1 MTTDTLNK
9 VQDTETLGNDT
20 RKAELL
26 SKQVEHIDITSFDA
40 RPIIDAMGKMSF
52 TSRDTARAADLYNQ
66 MLSDPDCSVILV
78 IAGSTAAGGCRDLY
92 TQLVKSNMVDA
103 IVATGATIVDMDF
116 FEALGHKHYQALE
129 IPDDDTLRSLYIDR
143 IYDTYIDEEQLQ
155 DCDHTIGKIADSL
168 EPRAYSSRAFIRE
181 MGKWLSEGNGK
192 KDNSLVKL
200 AYAHDVPIFCPAFV
214 DSSAG
219 VGLVKHQVDAMK
231 RGGHYMVLDAIADF
245 RELTDIKIKAGT
257 TGLLMIG
264 GGVPKNFTQDT
275 VVCAEILGHD
285 DVEVHKYAV
294 QITVA
299 DVRDGACSSSTLQ
312 EAASWGK
319 VSTAMEQ
326 MVFAEATSVL
336 PLLASDAYHRGAWKT
351 REKRRFAK
359 LYDYTRPT
367 G

>member
-1 MTTDTLNK
+1 MND
-9 VQDTETLGNDT
+9 ETRINDT

-26 SKQVEHIDITSFDA
+26 SKTVEHIDIKSFDA
-40 RPIIDAMGKMSF
+40 RPIVDAMKKMSF
-52 TSRDTARAADLYNQ
+52 TSRDLGRATELYNQ
-66 MLSDPDCSVILV
+66 MLADPECSIILV
-78 IAGSTAAGGCRDLY
+78 VAGSTSAGGCMDLY
-92 TQLVKSNMVDA
+92 ADLVKHNMVDA
-103 IVATGATIVDMDF
+103 IVATGAAIVDMDF

-143 IYDTYIDEEQLQ
+143 IYDTYIDEIALQ
-155 DCDHTIGKIADSL
+155 DCDFTIGAIADSL
-168 EPRAYSSRAFIRE
+168 EPKPYSSRAFIRE
-181 MGKWLSEGNGK
+181 MGKWLVENGK

-200 AYAHDVPIFCPAFV
+200 AYEHDVPIFCPAFT

-219 VGLVKHQVDAMK
+219 FGLVKHQVDAKK
-231 RGGHYMVLDAIADF
+231 RGGHWMTLDSIADF
-245 RELTDIKIKAGT
+245 RELTDIKIAAGT

-264 GGVPKNFTQDT
+264 GGVPKNFAQDT
-275 VVCAEILGHD
+275 VVCAEILGHA

-319 VSTAMEQ
+319 VSTALEQ

-336 PLLASDAYHRGAWKT
+336 PLLASDAYHRGHWKT
-351 REKRRFAK
+351 RAKRAFSKMFA
-359 LYDYTRPT
+359 
-367 G
+367 

>member
-9 VQDTETLGNDT
+9 VQDTEALVNDT

-40 RPIIDAMGKMSF
+40 RPIVEAMGKMSF

-66 MLSDPDCSVILV
+66 MLSDSDCSVILV
-78 IAGSTAAGGCRDLY
+78 IAGSTSAGGCMDLY

-155 DCDHTIGKIADSL
+155 DCDFTIGKIADSL

-181 MGKWLSEGNGK
+181 MGKYLVEHGK

-200 AYAHDVPIFCPAFV
+200 AYEHDVPIFCPAFT

-219 VGLVKHQVDAMK
+219 FGLVKHQVDAMK
-231 RGGHYMVLDAIADF
+231 RGGHWMTLDSIADF
-245 RELTDIKIKAGT
+245 RELTDIKIAAGT

-264 GGVPKNFTQDT
+264 GGVPKNFAQDT

-319 VSTAMEQ
+319 VSTALEQ
-326 MVFAEATSVL
+326 MVYAEATSVL
-336 PLLASDAYHRGAWKT
+336 PLLASDAYHRGHWRNRK
-351 REKRRFAK
+351 KPRFAK
-359 LYDYTRPT
+359 LFD
-367 G
+367 